1 MPTGACLKI
10 QYTGA
15 QASCLLVADSVAK
28 TLTSNIGAL
37 GAEAPDAT
45 FGVAGVM
52 DLTAAAYDTLEEL
65 RILIDA
71 YANYSCSILYGDDID
86 AENIL
91 AATVQAKGVYAYIL
105 FNIVSILDTYALTNF
120 SRVQTLLGSGN
131 VSTDDQTLCEHLIN
145 AVTEQ
150 AEIISRRKL
159 KARTYGVGQQK
170 PYDFD
175 GNGRDRII
183 LPAYPINSVTHLYI
197 DSERAFGST
206 TEITATD
213 YLFFE
218 EDGMIVYPDNTFSE
232 GIRNVRIEYNA
243 GYSTVPSI
251 LQQAVAEAVEWNL
264 VRMRSLSIGKR
275 GQSADGVNTS
285 LEIEIPLSAR
295 RVFESYKDHRA

>member
-10 QYTGA
+10 QYTGV

-28 TLTSNIGAL
+28 TLTSRIGAF

-65 RILIDA
+65 RVLIDA
-71 YANYSCSILYGDDID
+71 YANYSCSIKYGDDID
-86 AENIL
+86 TENVL
-91 AATVQAKGVYAYIL
+91 TATVQAKGVPAYIL
-105 FNIVSILDTYALTNF
+105 FDIVSILDTYALTNF
-120 SRVQTLLGSGN
+120 SRVQALMG
-131 VSTDDQTLCEHLIN
+131 TDRVKNSDQTLIEILIN
-145 AVTEQ
+145 GVTEQ

-175 GNGRDRII
+175 GNGLDRIA
-183 LPAYPINSVTHLYI
+183 LPAYPINSITHLYI
-197 DSERAFGST
+197 DEDRAFGAT
-206 TEITATD
+206 TEVPVAD

-218 EDGMIVYPDNTFSE
+218 EEGMIVYPDDVFDE

-243 GYSTVPSI
+243 GFTTIPNI
-251 LQQAVAEAVEWNL
+251 LQQAVVEAVDWNFT
-264 VRMRSLSIGKR
+264 RMRSASIGKK
-275 GQSADGVNTS
+275 GQSADGINTS

-295 RVFESYKDHRA
+295 RVFEYYGDRML